1 MLLSDVK
8 WDDIEAIFAR
18 FPLRRDFSDFDIQ
31 KIADA
36 PNPPGWPTYENLWEA
51 MNEKQDIWIAESGGA
66 QVMATLSQISAPH
79 LYALLAKFPNT
90 QFFLLNVTDFPRS
103 KYPKGIPRSIVVQA
117 YGVSLP
123 A

>member
-51 MNEKQDIWIAESGGA
+51 MNEKQDIWIAA
-66 QVMATLSQISAPH
+66 AVAAR
-79 LYALLAKFPNT
+79 K
-90 QFFLLNVTDFPRS
+90 
-103 KYPKGIPRSIVVQA
+103 
-117 YGVSLP
+117 
-123 A
+123 